1 MGSSIVAT
9 APAETRFSTAQ
20 QQHKAV
26 RQSDDFCTAATNE
39 QIEHIHKSAM
49 SRLITLASRPDRD
62 LRVLTGHLC
71 TIDYLEHVLANRR
84 QRNLFSSQVELP
96 RKPSCS
102 TPSHDVL
109 PSILVTVEQLDDV
122 DESMGIS
129 DDATSTCP
137 ELTDVSSG
145 SDFDDD
151 HDDDD
156 DDDDGYSCHDD
167 DDDWERLVLTK
178 TVSYHATIPIMS
190 ETTGETA
197 SVIIAQE
204 A

>member
-9 APAETRFSTAQ
+9 APAGTRFSTAQ
-20 QQHKAV
+20 QQYKAV
-26 RQSDDFCTAATNE
+26 RQGEDVFATATNE

-49 SRLITLASRPDRD
+49 SRLFLLASRPDRD

-84 QRNLFSSQVELP
+84 QRDLASSQAELP
-96 RKPSCS
+96 RKSSCS

-122 DESMGIS
+122 DDSMDIS
-129 DDATSTCP
+129 NEATSTCP

-145 SDFDDD
+145 SDS
-151 HDDDD
+151 DDDD
-156 DDDDGYSCHDD
+156 EYSCHDD

-178 TVSYHATIPIMS
+178 TVSYHATVPMMS

-197 SVIIAQE
+197 SIIIAQE